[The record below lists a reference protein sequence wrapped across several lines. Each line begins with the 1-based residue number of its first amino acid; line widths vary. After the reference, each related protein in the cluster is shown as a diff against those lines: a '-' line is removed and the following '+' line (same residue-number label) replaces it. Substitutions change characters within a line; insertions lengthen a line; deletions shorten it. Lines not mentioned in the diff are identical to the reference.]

1 MRSNGTESDNSGHLA
16 VAPSPATADTD
27 VVDTQTHR
35 DKAARGVTID
45 VLASELVLSM
55 MLDRTADGVL
65 LTDGEGVIVYASK
78 PLLAMFGYTAEALLG
93 QAVEVLLPEHH
104 RDDHNAHV
112 EQYMSSPT
120 ARPMGRPDLDIEGRR
135 ADGSS
140 FPIDVQLNSLPGM
153 SLVVATVRDMTE
165 QRHLAVDRAI
175 AGIDLANATDRVKGL
190 QESLDLVVQRLFALG
205 TLIAA
210 GASNETVLRER
221 LVGAIRG
228 IDEVIDAVQQRRRAS
243 GF

>member
-1 MRSNGTESDNSGHLA
+1 LA
-16 VAPSPATADTD
+16 VAPILATVDAGS
-27 VVDTQTHR
+27 VDTQTR
-35 DKAARGVTID
+35 RKKGAQGVTVD

-55 MLDRTADGVL
+55 MLDRTTDGVL
-65 LTDGEGVIVYASK
+65 LADGDGVIVYANK
-78 PLLAMFGYTAEALLG
+78 PLLALFGYAAAEDLLG
-93 QAVEVLLPEHH
+93 RTVDVLLPEHH
-104 RDDHNAHV
+104 RDEHNSHV
-112 EQYMSSPT
+112 ERYMNSPT
-120 ARPMGRPDLDIEGRR
+120 PRPMGRPDLDIEGRR

-140 FPIDVQLNSLPGM
+140 FPIDVQLNSIPEM
-153 SLVVATVRDMTE
+153 SLIVATVRDMTE

-175 AGIDLANATDRVKGL
+175 AGIDLANATNRINGL

-210 GASNETVLRER
+210 GASNETVLRDR

>member
-1 MRSNGTESDNSGHLA
+1 
-16 VAPSPATADTD
+16 
-27 VVDTQTHR
+27 
-35 DKAARGVTID
+35 
-45 VLASELVLSM
+45 
-55 MLDRTADGVL
+55 
-65 LTDGEGVIVYASK
+65 
-78 PLLAMFGYTAEALLG
+78 
-93 QAVEVLLPEHH
+93 
-104 RDDHNAHV
+104 
-112 EQYMSSPT
+112 
-120 ARPMGRPDLDIEGRR
+120 MGRPDLDIEGRR

-140 FPIDVQLNSLPGM
+140 FPIDVQLNSIPEM

-165 QRHLAVDRAI
+165 QRHFAVDRAI
-175 AGIDLANATDRVKGL
+175 AGIDLANATDRVNSL

-243 GF
+243 GV

>member
-1 MRSNGTESDNSGHLA
+1 MITRDISGHLA
-16 VAPSPATADTD
+16 VAPILATADTD
-27 VVDTQTHR
+27 VVDTQTR
-35 DKAARGVTID
+35 RKKGAQGVTVD

-55 MLDRTADGVL
+55 MLDRTTDGVL
-65 LTDGEGVIVYASK
+65 LADSDGVIVYANK
-78 PLLAMFGYTAEALLG
+78 PLLALFGYAAEDLLG
-93 QAVEVLLPEHH
+93 RNVGVLLPEHH
-104 RDDHNAHV
+104 RDEHNGHV
-112 EQYMSSPT
+112 ERYMSSPT
-120 ARPMGRPDLDIEGRR
+120 HRPMGRPDLDIEGRR

-140 FPIDVQLNSLPGM
+140 FPIDVQLNSIPKM

-165 QRHLAVDRAI
+165 QRHLAVDKAI
-175 AGIDLANATDRVKGL
+175 VGIDLANATDRINGL

-210 GASNETVLRER
+210 GASDETVLRER

-243 GF
+243 GL